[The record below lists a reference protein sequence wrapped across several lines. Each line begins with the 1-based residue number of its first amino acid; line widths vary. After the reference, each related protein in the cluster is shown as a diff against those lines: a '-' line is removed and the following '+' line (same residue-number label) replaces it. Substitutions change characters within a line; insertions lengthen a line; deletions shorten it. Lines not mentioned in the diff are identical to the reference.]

1 MHFGG
6 PIRRTADL
14 QKVITV
20 GLCADQIT
28 FAAKNLLNTN
38 SRAVPGCIESL
49 HLEPSKHGQTLHK
62 MTASRQPEDS
72 SQNIVLGLLEEA
84 GTG

>member
-14 QKVITV
+14 QKVINV

-28 FAAKNLLNTN
+28 FAAKNRLNTN
-38 SRAVPGCIESL
+38 SGAVI
-49 HLEPSKHGQTLHK
+49 
-62 MTASRQPEDS
+62 
-72 SQNIVLGLLEEA
+72 
-84 GTG
+84 